1 MLIEQ
6 KLEQIKL
13 SKVQRDVMNYI
24 IHNKYNIGD
33 MTVKEVAKATY
44 TSTTTV
50 IRLAQKLG
58 YHGYEEFKKD
68 YLDEVHYLDSHF
80 NHIDVNYP
88 FQGNEPIQRISGKI
102 TQLTIEAMQDT
113 LSLIEHDT
121 LQKAIQYMRESSTIH
136 IAAISY
142 NLLLAQIFRLDM
154 MRIGKNINICDLAGE
169 EMFLLGVVHKGDTVI
184 FISYSGQIE
193 KLCIL
198 AKILKQKEVNIIVIS
213 SLGDNELKRYADVCL
228 NLSTREKLYSKIKG
242 YTNEYSVKLWL
253 DILYSCYFALEY
265 DKNMKTRLSHSK
277 SGEIGRTSQVDVLK
291 EEA

>member
-13 SKVQRDVMNYI
+13 SSTQKMVMDYI
-24 IHNKYNIGD
+24 INHRYNIKD
-33 MTVKEVAKATY
+33 MTVKEIAKATY

-68 YLDEVHYLDSHF
+68 YLAEMNYLDLHF
-80 NHIDVNYP
+80 NNINVNYP
-88 FQGNEPIQRISGKI
+88 FQRNEPIQRIAGKI
-102 TQLTIEAMQDT
+102 TQLTVEALQDT
-113 LSLIEHDT
+113 LCLVEHDT
-121 LQKAIQYMRESSTIH
+121 LQQAVQYMRKSSTIH

-142 NLLLAQIFRLDM
+142 NLLLAQMFRLDM
-154 MRIGKNINICDLAGE
+154 MRIGKNVNICDLAGE
-169 EMFLLGVVHKGDTVI
+169 EMFLQGVVNKGDTVI

-193 KLCIL
+193 KLCAL
-198 AKILKQKEVNIIVIS
+198 AKVLKQKEAYIVVIS

-265 DKNMKTRLSHSK
+265 DENMKTRLSNSK
-277 SGEIGRTSQVDVLK
+277 SGEIGRTSQIDILK

>member
-13 SKVQRDVMNYI
+13 SAAQKNVMNYI
-24 IHNKYNIGD
+24 INHKYNIKN
-33 MTVKEVAKATY
+33 MTIKEIAEATY

-68 YLDEVHYLDSHF
+68 YLAEVNYLDLHF
-80 NHIDVNYP
+80 SNINANYP
-88 FQGNEPIQRISGKI
+88 FKGNEPIQRIAGKI
-102 TQLTIEAMQDT
+102 TQLTVETLQDT
-113 LSLIEHDT
+113 LSLVEHDT
-121 LQKAIQYMRESSTIH
+121 LQKAVQYMRKSCTFH

-142 NLLLAQIFRLDM
+142 NLLLAQMFRLDM
-154 MRIGKNINICDLAGE
+154 MRIGKNVNICDLAGE
-169 EMFLLGVVHKGDTVI
+169 EMFLQGVVNKGDTVI

-198 AKILKQKEVNIIVIS
+198 ARELKQKEVNIVVIS

-265 DKNMKTRLSHSK
+265 DENVKTRLYNSK
-277 SGEIGRTSQVDVLK
+277 SGEIGRTSQIDILK
-291 EEA
+291 EA